1 MAPRPK
7 SRRALSVRL
16 VKERIPTIAKAIVDQ
31 LVDKELVEVA
41 DESRSEVEL
50 DVESVLKEYR
60 RRDHEITEKARDLVA
75 TRGLDYSQTFKLK
88 AKLAAENGFGL
99 NEDAVGYLA
108 DQIVEILLQSRN
120 VDEIFG
126 EDTDLRGAIAPI
138 LKKELHVE
146 SDLDKQ
152 VKARIKNLQE
162 GTSDYEVEYRKT
174 LEQIRSAR
182 KLND

>member
-1 MAPRPK
+1 M
-7 SRRALSVRL
+7 RL
-16 VKERIPTIAKAIVDQ
+16 LKERIPSVVKGIVDV
-31 LVDKELVEVA
+31 LLAKELIEIAA
-41 DESRSEVEL
+41 DSVSEVEL

-60 RRDHEITEKARDLVA
+60 RRDYEITEKARDLVA

-88 AKLAAENGFGL
+88 SKLAQEQGFGL
-99 NEDAVGYLA
+99 NDDAVGYLA
-108 DQIVEILLQSRN
+108 NQIVEILLQSSH

-126 EDTDLRGAIAPI
+126 DDNELRGAIAPI
-138 LKKELHVE
+138 LKKELNVD

-162 GTSDYEVEYRKT
+162 GTTDYEVEYKKT
-174 LEQIRSAR
+174 MEQIRSAR

>member
-1 MAPRPK
+1 
-7 SRRALSVRL
+7 VRL
-16 VKERIPTIAKAIVDQ
+16 AKERIPQIAAMIVDA
-31 LVDKELVEVA
+31 LTSRELIEVE
-41 DESRSEVEL
+41 DESRPEVEL

-108 DQIVEILLQSRN
+108 DQIVEILLQSKH
-120 VDEIFG
+120 VDEIYG

-138 LKKELHVE
+138 LKKELHVD

-152 VKARIKNLQE
+152 VKSRIKNLQE
-162 GTSDYEVEYRKT
+162 GTSDYEIEYRKT
-174 LEQIRSAR
+174 LEQIRNAR

>member
-1 MAPRPK
+1 M
-7 SRRALSVRL
+7 RL
-16 VKERIPTIAKAIVDQ
+16 LKERIPSVAKGIVDV
-31 LVDKELVEVA
+31 LIDKELIDVSE
-41 DESRSEVEL
+41 ESRSEVEL

-88 AKLAAENGFGL
+88 SKLAQEHGFGL
-99 NEDAVGYLA
+99 NDDAVGYLA
-108 DQIVEILLQSRN
+108 DQIVEILLQSHN

-126 EDTDLRGAIAPI
+126 EDNDLRGAIAPI
-138 LKKELHVE
+138 LKKELHVD

-162 GTSDYEVEYRKT
+162 GTATFDIEYAKVMDQIKRKHG
-174 LEQIRSAR
+174 LS
-182 KLND
+182 

>member
-1 MAPRPK
+1 M
-7 SRRALSVRL
+7 RL
-16 VKERIPTIAKAIVDQ
+16 LKERIPSVAKGVVDT
-31 LVDKELVEVA
+31 LIEKELIDVA
-41 DESRSEVEL
+41 AESRSEVEL

-88 AKLAAENGFGL
+88 TKLAQEHGFGL

-108 DQIVEILLQSRN
+108 DQIVEILLQSN
-120 VDEIFG
+120 HVDEIFG
-126 EDTDLRGAIAPI
+126 EDNDLRGAIAPV
-138 LKKELHVE
+138 LKKELNVD

-162 GTSDYEVEYRKT
+162 GTTDYEVEYRKT
-174 LEQIRSAR
+174 MEQIRAVR

>member
-1 MAPRPK
+1 M
-7 SRRALSVRL
+7 RL
-16 VKERIPTIAKAIVDQ
+16 VKERIPQIAKAIVDT
-31 LVDKELVEVA
+31 LIEKELIDVA
-41 DESRSEVEL
+41 EESRPEVEL

-60 RRDHEITEKARDLVA
+60 RMDHEITEKARDLVA

-88 AKLAAENGFGL
+88 AKLAAERGFGL
-99 NEDAVGYLA
+99 NEDAVGWNA

-126 EDTDLRGAIAPI
+126 EDSDLRAVIAPI
-138 LKKELHVE
+138 LKKELNVD

-162 GTSDYEVEYRKT
+162 GTSDYEIEYRKT

-182 KLND
+182 KITD

>member
-1 MAPRPK
+1 M
-7 SRRALSVRL
+7 RL
-16 VKERIPTIAKAIVDQ
+16 LKERIPSVAKAIVDA
-31 LVDKELVEVA
+31 LVTKELIDVA
-41 DESRSEVEL
+41 DDSRGEVEL

-88 AKLAAENGFGL
+88 TKLAQEHGFGL
-99 NEDAVGYLA
+99 NEDAVSYLA
-108 DQIVEILLQSRN
+108 DQIVEILLQSHN
-120 VDEIFG
+120 VEEIFG
-126 EDTDLRGAIAPI
+126 EDNDLRGAIAPI
-138 LKKELHVE
+138 LKKELHVD

-162 GTSDYEVEYRKT
+162 GTNDYEVEYRKT
-174 LEQIRSAR
+174 MEQIRNAR

>member
-1 MAPRPK
+1 M
-7 SRRALSVRL
+7 RL
-16 VKERIPTIAKAIVDQ
+16 LKERIASVAKGIVEV
-31 LVDKELVEVA
+31 LVEKELIEVA
-41 DESRSEVEL
+41 DESRGEVEL

-88 AKLAAENGFGL
+88 SKLAQEHGFGL
-99 NEDAVGYLA
+99 NDDAVGYLA
-108 DQIVEILLQSRN
+108 DQIVEILLQSHH

-126 EDTDLRGAIAPI
+126 EDTDLRGAIAPV
-138 LKKELHVE
+138 LKKELNVD

-162 GTSDYEVEYRKT
+162 GTTDYEVEYKKT
-174 LEQIRSAR
+174 MEQIRSSR
-182 KLND
+182 KLD

>member
-1 MAPRPK
+1 M
-7 SRRALSVRL
+7 RL
-16 VKERIPTIAKAIVDQ
+16 LKERIPSVAKAIVDS
-31 LVDKELVEVA
+31 LIDNELIEVLP
-41 DESRSEVEL
+41 ESRGEVEL

-88 AKLAAENGFGL
+88 SRIAQEHGFGL
-99 NEDAVGYLA
+99 NEDAVGYIS
-108 DQIVEILLQSRN
+108 DQVVELLLQSNN

-126 EDTDLRGAIAPI
+126 EDQDLRSVIAPI
-138 LKKELHVE
+138 LKKELNVD

-162 GTSDYEVEYRKT
+162 GTTDYEVEYRKT
-174 LEQIRSAR
+174 MEQIRNAR
-182 KLND
+182 KLTD